1 MFARLLVPLD
11 GSRMAESALPAAAY
25 LAERCGAAL
34 TLVHILER
42 RAPRRIHG
50 ERHLTAAEEA
60 KQYLS
65 AIRAGAFPGDARIG
79 LHVHETEEGNV
90 ARSIV
95 EHAKELESDLVIM
108 VTHGHK
114 RLDHLLFGTIAQQV
128 IALGETP
135 VLILHPAARKPRAPV
150 PWRTILV
157 PLDGNPEH
165 EQGVPTARRL
175 AELCAAT
182 VRLVMS
188 VPTYGTLSGSA
199 ATRSRFAPA
208 ATSALLEMA
217 CEDAE
222 EYLQRQAEKLR
233 REGGR
238 VSTLVLRGDPA
249 AEISQAAEQLAADL
263 IVMGTHGRVG
273 SDAFWSGSVT
283 PAVFNRTRV
292 PLLLVPV
299 ARCCDAASG
308 SA

>member
-1 MFARLLVPLD
+1 MFSRLLIPLD
-11 GSRMAESALPAAAY
+11 GSPMAESALPAAAY
-25 LAERCGAAL
+25 LAQRCGATL
-34 TLVHILER
+34 TLLHIMER

-65 AIRAGAFPGDARIG
+65 EIRAGAFPSDARVG

-95 EHAKELESDLVIM
+95 EHAQELESDLVIM
-108 VTHGHK
+108 VTHGRK
-114 RLDHLLFGTIAQQV
+114 RMDHLLFGTIAQQV
-128 IALGETP
+128 IALGATP
-135 VLILHPAARKPRAPV
+135 VLILHPAAAEPWTPV
-150 PWRTILV
+150 PWKTILV

-165 EQGVPTARRL
+165 EQGVAAARRL

-182 VRLVMS
+182 VHLVMS
-188 VPTYGTLSGSA
+188 VPTYRTLSGSA
-199 ATRSRFAPA
+199 ASRSRFAPA

-222 EYLQRQAEKLR
+222 AYLLRQAENLG
-233 REGGR
+233 REGCR
-238 VSTLVLRGDPA
+238 ASILVLRGDPA
-249 AEISQAAEQLAADL
+249 TEISEAAERLAADL

-299 ARCCDAASG
+299 ARRGAAGAAS
-308 SA
+308 A

>member
-25 LAERCGAAL
+25 LAQRCEAAL
-34 TLVHILER
+34 TLVHIIER

-50 ERHLTAAEEA
+50 ERHLTAVEEA

-65 AIRAGAFPGDARIG
+65 GIRERAFPGGARVA
-79 LHVHETEEGNV
+79 LHVHETAEGNV

-95 EHAKELESDLVIM
+95 EHAQELESDLVIM

-114 RLDHLLFGTIAQQV
+114 RLDQMLFGTIAQQV

-135 VLILHPAARKPRAPV
+135 VLILHPAAGAPAAPA
-150 PWRTILV
+150 PWKTILV

-165 EQGVPTARRL
+165 EQGVPVARRL
-175 AELCAAT
+175 AELCTAA
-182 VRLVMS
+182 VHLVMS
-188 VPTYGTLSGSA
+188 VPTYGTLSGPA
-199 ATRSRFAPA
+199 ASRSRFAPA

-222 EYLQRQAEKLR
+222 EYLQRQAERLR
-233 REGGR
+233 REGCR
-238 VSTLVLRGDPA
+238 ASTLVLRGDPA
-249 AEISQAAEQLAADL
+249 AEISQAAERLAADL

-273 SDAFWSGSVT
+273 TDAFWSGSVT

-299 ARCCDAASG
+299 ARSGDAGSG